1 MSVPS
6 SSSNWFQRLLLP
18 GFVFQSVVIAG
29 GYGTGREIVEF
40 FLRLGPAAGLVA
52 MLVATLVWSAV
63 CAVSFE
69 FARVFQHYDYRR
81 FFREL
86 LGGWWWLFELCY
98 LVLLAIILAVIA
110 AAAGGMLRDTFA
122 LPYAVGVIGIIVA
135 IGWLVFAGSTA
146 IERVLAVWSFVLYAV
161 YVVFF
166 VWSLGASG
174 GVGSLAAAET
184 APSGH
189 WLIGGLKY
197 AAYNLAVI
205 PAVLFAV
212 RHAGSRRDA
221 ITAGLLAGPIG
232 MIPGLLF
239 YLAMVPHYPEIV
251 DAAVPAAYLLQMLHS
266 RAFIVVFQVVLFG
279 TLIETGTGMI
289 HAVNERIAG
298 VYEDRGRSLRRGLR
312 PVVAV
317 AMLVMAAALS
327 RFGLV
332 ALIAR
337 GYGTLTWAFLIVF
350 VLPILTIGVG
360 KIARAQRRVGG

>member
-1 MSVPS
+1 MSAPSPS
-6 SSSNWFQRLLLP
+6 STWFQRLLLP

-29 GYGTGREIVEF
+29 GYGTGREIAEF
-40 FLRLGPAAGLVA
+40 FLKLGPAAGLVA
-52 MLVATLVWSAV
+52 MLVATVVWSAV
-63 CAVSFE
+63 CAASFE
-69 FARVFQHYDYRR
+69 FARVFRHYDYRR

-86 LGGWWWLFELCY
+86 LGRGWGLFELCY
-98 LVLLAIILAVIA
+98 LLLLAIILAVIA

-161 YVVFF
+161 YVIFF
-166 VWSLGASG
+166 VWSLTASG
-174 GVGSLAAAET
+174 GVGSLAPAET
-184 APSGH
+184 APRGH
-189 WLIGGLKY
+189 WLVGGLKY

-212 RHAGSRRDA
+212 RHARSRSDA
-221 ITAGLLAGPIG
+221 VAAGFLAGPIG
-232 MIPGLLF
+232 MIPGFLF
-239 YLAMVPHYPEIV
+239 YLAMVPHYAAVV
-251 DAAVPAAYLLQMLHS
+251 DAAVPAAYLLQQLHS
-266 RAFIVVFQVVLFG
+266 RAFTIVFQIVLFG

-298 VYEDRGRSLRRGLR
+298 VYEDRGQALRRGLR

-317 AMLVMAAALS
+317 AMLVTAAVLS

-350 VLPILTIGVG
+350 VVPILTMGIW
-360 KIARAQRRVGG
+360 KIYRLGA

>member
-1 MSVPS
+1 
-6 SSSNWFQRLLLP
+6 
-18 GFVFQSVVIAG
+18 
-29 GYGTGREIVEF
+29 
-40 FLRLGPAAGLVA
+40 
-52 MLVATLVWSAV
+52 
-63 CAVSFE
+63 
-69 FARVFQHYDYRR
+69 
-81 FFREL
+81 
-86 LGGWWWLFELCY
+86 
-98 LVLLAIILAVIA
+98 
-110 AAAGGMLRDTFA
+110 
-122 LPYAVGVIGIIVA
+122 
-135 IGWLVFAGSTA
+135 
-146 IERVLAVWSFVLYAV
+146 
-161 YVVFF
+161 
-166 VWSLGASG
+166 
-174 GVGSLAAAET
+174 
-184 APSGH
+184 
-189 WLIGGLKY
+189 
-197 AAYNLAVI
+197 
-205 PAVLFAV
+205 
-212 RHAGSRRDA
+212 
-221 ITAGLLAGPIG
+221 